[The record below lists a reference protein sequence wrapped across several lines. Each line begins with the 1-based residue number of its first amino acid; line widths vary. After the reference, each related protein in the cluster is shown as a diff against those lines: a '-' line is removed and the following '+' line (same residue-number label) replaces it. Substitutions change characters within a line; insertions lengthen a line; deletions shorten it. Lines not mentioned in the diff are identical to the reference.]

1 VTARVLTIGVMSAGV
16 AVEETVNR
24 SEATSDGI
32 VAARGPTA
40 AVEATLPTE
49 TVTFVEPDWA

>member
-1 VTARVLTIGVMSAGV
+1 VSTIGVISAGV

-32 VAARGPTA
+32 VGARGPTA
-40 AVEATLPTE
+40 AEEATLPTE